1 MTPTRRPFSVRKS
14 CLSPMPGSSTS
25 STSMPSSGDRGSRVL
40 MVGVTQPT
48 ETGGD
53 LAEAMWRD
61 AARVDETG
69 GRLSDAADA
78 LRANNV
84 LAELHQG
91 MNVADLRQM
100 TANGPAIVAGQGH
113 AIVVDRVADGMV
125 YVRDPEP
132 YGIGSS
138 YAVPVDR
145 FTAWWSGRAVV
156 VTG

>member
-1 MTPTRRPFSVRKS
+1 
-14 CLSPMPGSSTS
+14 
-25 STSMPSSGDRGSRVL
+25 
-40 MVGVTQPT
+40 
-48 ETGGD
+48 
-53 LAEAMWRD
+53 MWRD
-61 AARVDETG
+61 AARVDERG

-78 LRANNV
+78 LRTNSV
-84 LAELHQG
+84 PAELHEG
-91 MNVADLRQM
+91 MNVADLGQM